1 MSYTEK
7 QKFEFNRQIDEL
19 LDTVRRL
26 KLNETEIFNVFNL
39 IPDKQAGIM
48 IMALL
53 LVRLEK
59 AEATL
64 DGLRKDGIA
73 F

>member
-26 KLNETEIFNVFNL
+26 S
-39 IPDKQAGIM
+39 
-48 IMALL
+48 
-53 LVRLEK
+53 
-59 AEATL
+59 
-64 DGLRKDGIA
+64 
-73 F
+73 

>member
-1 MSYTEK
+1 MNYTAK

-19 LDTVRRL
+19 LVTVRRL

-64 DGLRKDGIA
+64 EGLRKDGLA